1 MSYELDEIIPVSR
14 GGDPF
19 DIDNVQPSHRICNQ
33 RKGNRM
39 SSDLSPAEPLV
50 HSRVW

>member
-14 GGDPF
+14 GGDPY
-19 DIDNVQPSHRICNQ
+19 DIDNVAPAHRICNQ
-33 RKGNRM
+33 RKSNKLP
-39 SSDLSPAEPLV
+39 SDAVGTVRLP